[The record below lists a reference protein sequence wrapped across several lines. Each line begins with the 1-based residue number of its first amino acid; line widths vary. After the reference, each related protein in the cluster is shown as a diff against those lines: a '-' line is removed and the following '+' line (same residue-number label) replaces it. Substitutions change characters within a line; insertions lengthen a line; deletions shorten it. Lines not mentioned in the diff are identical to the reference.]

1 MKPLIHFREY
11 RDQDLRRSAL
21 PSTRKKAFLDILHQ
35 RYDIALKIGLLFF
48 LFSLPLLGVFTYWN
62 GLYEAAAQQRA
73 NSEIGESAY
82 SSLIVSLS
90 LGEAGALGLLFLLF
104 SFPVSACLRVW
115 KLLAYYEGLSF
126 FYDAKK
132 GIRQNGKAVFF
143 VLLGGVL
150 LYWLAFSIFVF
161 AFFGMKETPLYGQI
175 LGSLPLVIW
184 ALVVLPVL
192 LLSLSLSAVY
202 SLSFGALCKTAFQI
216 YVNSLLPCLG
226 FALLFL
232 APFGLLF
239 LPNAWAQALAMALY
253 FFAYIPLFG
262 QGFFLYSLS
271 RFDFLL
277 NEKNYPSLYHKGLFI

>member
-11 RDQDLRRSAL
+11 RDQDLSRSSL

-35 RYDIALKIGLLFF
+35 RYDIALRIGLLFF
-48 LFSLPLLGVFTYWN
+48 LFSLPLLGLFAYWN
-62 GLYEAAAQQRA
+62 GLYEAAAQQLA
-73 NSEIGESAY
+73 HSEIDESAY

-104 SFPVSACLRVW
+104 AFPLSASLRVW

-132 GIRQNGKAVFF
+132 GLRQNGKNVFF

-150 LYWLAFSIFVF
+150 LYWLAFALFVF
-161 AFFGMKETPLYGQI
+161 AFFGSKETPLYLQI
-175 LGSLPLVIW
+175 LGSFPLVVW

-192 LLSLSLSAVY
+192 LLSLSLTAVY
-202 SLSFGALCKTAFQI
+202 DLSFAALCKTAFQI
-216 YVNSLLPCLG
+216 YANALFPCLG

-232 APFGLLF
+232 APLGFLF
-239 LPNAWAQALAMALY
+239 LPNSWTQALAMALY

-271 RFDFLL
+271 IFDRLL